1 MLAIATA
8 LVMMTGTALIRVL
21 PVMVVGA
28 LIYILG
34 LDLLKEA
41 VYDTYGRVS
50 TFEYATIW
58 LIVLVMTVQVRLSVQ
73 CFGRFGI

>member
-1 MLAIATA
+1 
-8 LVMMTGTALIRVL
+8 MTGTTLIRVL

-58 LIVLVMTVQVRLSVQ
+58 LIVRTCLYLLLSLLTTLSDSRDDHR
-73 CFGRFGI
+73 GELDA